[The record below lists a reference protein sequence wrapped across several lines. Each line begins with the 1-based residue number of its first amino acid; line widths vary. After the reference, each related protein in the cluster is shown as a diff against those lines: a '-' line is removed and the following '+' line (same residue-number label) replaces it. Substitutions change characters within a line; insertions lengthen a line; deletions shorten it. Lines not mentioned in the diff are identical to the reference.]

1 MPWQNTKSSFLLISI
16 SKQHLV
22 KGLKSTKTTFRL
34 HAQVHVG
41 SLPIS
46 AVSSRTI
53 VSNFFSSLMEPHF
66 SPYYTGWTS
75 MPDWHFTVKFH
86 LPEHTSILFGSLLQ
100 TLVPQRLRAC
110 AQLYALS
117 QKGQDSEWSQA
128 FVFAFYRRLALDF
141 FCMCY
146 KLMI

>member
-1 MPWQNTKSSFLLISI
+1 
-16 SKQHLV
+16 
-22 KGLKSTKTTFRL
+22 
-34 HAQVHVG
+34 
-41 SLPIS
+41 
-46 AVSSRTI
+46 
-53 VSNFFSSLMEPHF
+53 MEPHF

-117 QKGQDSEWSQA
+117 QKGQDTVNEVKHLCLPFTEGWPWTF
-128 FVFAFYRRLALDF
+128 FVCA
-141 FCMCY
+141 
-146 KLMI
+146 IS